1 MLQKETNEMA
11 LGQIRDI
18 ARQELIINIRNKWM
32 IFFAVAFGLLVVG
45 ISYAGM
51 TAEGFAGMQGF
62 TRTSA
67 SLLNLVLYI
76 VPLVALTMGVLSFTG
91 EKGSTELLFSQ
102 PVSRIE
108 VLAGKLAGLFLSIAL
123 TIFLGYSAAGVVVV
137 AANGGEGLVRYAVF
151 VLLSLGLA
159 MAFLSIALL
168 TTVLSRKRAR
178 AFGLALFLWFFFVL
192 FYDLLALAGSLLFSG
207 RSATLFVFWSLFG
220 NPVDVVRVASLI
232 TLDNVTVFGVAGAAL
247 LRFLGG
253 NAAGLAA
260 LLGVM
265 LVWIVWPVLISGVLI
280 KKQDI

>member
-1 MLQKETNEMA
+1 MA
-11 LGQIRDI
+11 LRQIRDI

-32 IFFAVAFGLLVVG
+32 VFFAVAFGLLVVG

-67 SLLNLVLYI
+67 SLLNLILYI
-76 VPLVALTMGVLSFTG
+76 IPLVTLTMGVLSFTG
-91 EKGSTELLFSQ
+91 DKGSAELLFSQ
-102 PVSRIE
+102 PVSRLE
-108 VLAGKLAGLFLSIAL
+108 VLTGKLAGLFLSIAL
-123 TIFLGYSAAGVVVV
+123 TVFLGFSAAGAIVV
-137 AANGGEGLVRYAVF
+137 AANGGEGLMRYVLF

-192 FYDLLALAGSLLFSG
+192 FYDLLALAGSLLLSG
-207 RSATLFVFWSLFG
+207 RSATLFIFWSLFG
-220 NPVDVVRVASLI
+220 NPVDIVRVASLI

-253 NAAGLAA
+253 DAAA
-260 LLGVM
+260 LAVLLGIM
-265 LVWIVWPVLISGVLI
+265 LVWIVWPVLVSRVLVR
-280 KKQDI
+280 KQDI